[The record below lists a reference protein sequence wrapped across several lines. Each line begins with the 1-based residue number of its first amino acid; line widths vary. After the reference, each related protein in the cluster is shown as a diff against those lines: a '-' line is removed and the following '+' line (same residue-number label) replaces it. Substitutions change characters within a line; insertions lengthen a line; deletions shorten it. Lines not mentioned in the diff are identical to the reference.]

1 MEGIEQTLTE
11 RQQYWPYQ
19 STSYLVGKKQI
30 EHILGETIA
39 ANEFSVDWREFHD
52 SLLDYGQ
59 IAPALIRWELTGN
72 DDQVS
77 LFWNDPETP
86 GGR

>member
-1 MEGIEQTLTE
+1 MYV
-11 RQQYWPYQ
+11 RWPYQ

-30 EHILGETIA
+30 EQILGETIA

-77 LFWNDPETP
+77 RFWNDPETP
-86 GGR
+86 GGRR